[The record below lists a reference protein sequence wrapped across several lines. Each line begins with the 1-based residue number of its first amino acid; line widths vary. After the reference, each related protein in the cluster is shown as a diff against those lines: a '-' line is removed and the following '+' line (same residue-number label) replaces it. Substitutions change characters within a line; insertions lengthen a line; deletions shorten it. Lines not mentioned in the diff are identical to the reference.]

1 MHAVSAYPTLPSPSQ
16 VLLVL
21 HLADAQKASGQQL
34 ASWNYAQDM
43 AAQSAKT
50 TAGRTEGAGGETS
63 MPQVGAAVQQ
73 FFLLGWLCCSKCV
86 APTHLRESLHHTC
99 GTAPKEP

>member
-1 MHAVSAYPTLPSPSQ
+1 MHVVSAYPTLPSPSQ

-43 AAQSAKT
+43 AAQNAKT

-73 FFLLGWLCCSKCV
+73 FSLLGWLCRSKCV
-86 APTHLRESLHHTC
+86 APTHLPPSYMWDCT
-99 GTAPKEP
+99 